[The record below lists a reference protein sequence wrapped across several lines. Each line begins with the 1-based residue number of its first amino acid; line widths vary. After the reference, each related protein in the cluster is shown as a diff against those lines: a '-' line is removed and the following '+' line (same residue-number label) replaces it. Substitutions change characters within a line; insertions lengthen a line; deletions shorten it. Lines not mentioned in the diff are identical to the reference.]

1 MISPSIF
8 GLMMFPAVVVCL
20 MLGYPVAFTLGGVAL
35 LFGFAGYLL
44 GFFDPS
50 LLGGI
55 PPRIYGVMFNQIFVA
70 VPLFVFMGL
79 ILERSRISEDLLET
93 LGLLFGRKAGG
104 LGISVVIVG
113 ALLAASTG
121 VVGAT
126 VVTMG
131 LISLPAMLRAGY
143 DPKLA
148 SGIICASGT
157 LGQIIPPSTILILLA
172 DILQGAYAQAQMRK
186 GNFAPESISVVDL
199 FAGALIPGLLLAGL
213 YALWVVV
220 QAVRNPASCPPLVI
234 TDKRFDNLGQRV
246 VKALVPP
253 LALIVVVLGSILTG
267 MATSTESAALGAVGA
282 LILAASRRL
291 LTRDV
296 LLSAMRST
304 MALSSMCFMIVIGAS
319 LFALIF
325 RGLQGEAL
333 VETFLHA
340 LPGGPLGAMAFVMI
354 LIFLLGFIL
363 DFVEIMF
370 MVLPIVAP
378 VLLMMDISPVWLG
391 VMIAIN
397 LQTSFLTPP
406 VGFALF
412 YFRSIAPPSL
422 KTTEIYRGIIPF
434 VALQLVGLALVWAFP
449 GLATWLPQ
457 ALFGGP

>member
-1 MISPSIF
+1 
-8 GLMMFPAVVVCL
+8 
-20 MLGYPVAFTLGGVAL
+20 
-35 LFGFAGYLL
+35 
-44 GFFDPS
+44 
-50 LLGGI
+50 
-55 PPRIYGVMFNQIFVA
+55 
-70 VPLFVFMGL
+70 
-79 ILERSRISEDLLET
+79 
-93 LGLLFGRKAGG
+93 
-104 LGISVVIVG
+104 
-113 ALLAASTG
+113 

-199 FAGALIPGLLLAGL
+199 FAGALIPGVVLAGL
-213 YALWVVV
+213 YVLWVVV
-220 QAVRNPASCPPLVI
+220 QAVRNPSSCPPLVI
-234 TDKRFDNLGQRV
+234 TDKRFDNLGQRM
-246 VKALVPP
+246 VKALIPP
-253 LALIVVVLGSILTG
+253 LGLIVVVLGSILTG

-304 MALSSMCFMIVIGAS
+304 MTLSSMCFMIVIGAS
-319 LFALIF
+319 LFALVF

-391 VMIAIN
+391 VMVAIN

-422 KTTEIYRGIIPF
+422 KTTEIYLGIIPF
-434 VALQLVGLALVWAFP
+434 VALQLLGLTLVWAFP